1 MGLKLSIEGLMDGS
15 KCTGFCTEYFGFS
28 CVPKSHVEHMI
39 CLISIDTTIY
49 NYKIKK
55 EKEIVL
61 MDSNWEEGTI
71 QPQPYQIHSYPS
83 AYCTHKS

>member
-39 CLISIDTTIY
+39 CLISIVTTIY
-49 NYKIKK
+49 NLKK
-55 EKEIVL
+55 KKKRYRTHGFKL
-61 MDSNWEEGTI
+61 GRGNNSAPALSNSCI
-71 QPQPYQIHSYPS
+71 SICLLH
-83 AYCTHKS
+83 A